1 MGTPITF
8 SGFNS
13 VDFNLVL
20 NSVMASAAQPL
31 TALQNRQSAVQ
42 SQIANLATLT
52 SKASAVQTAAAA
64 LSTAAT
70 LTSFSAASTNAAAV
84 AVSTTSGGV
93 AGHYDIIVNELAHA
107 QVMASA
113 SSAPDANTTAVATG
127 GSMTINGQIV
137 AVTQPATLQQ
147 LADAINAKE
156 GIGVTAS
163 VIQASANSFRLV
175 LTANSSGVAN
185 GFTVTNSLTLNDGN
199 DPSSVAFTDT
209 PDGQGFSDG
218 ISGNSALDNAVN
230 ATDASVLVNN
240 ILVTSASNTLTSVI
254 GGATLTVLKKDPGV
268 VVGIDVAA
276 DTSALRTR
284 INTFVAA
291 YNSLNAFTSAQ
302 RMASGNGD
310 PTSIGRDPLLG
321 QLRTQLRTSLNT
333 EYDAGGAFT
342 YLSQI
347 GVEFTQSGT
356 LQVNNTMFAEA
367 TKNGGAALSKLL
379 VGTAGTPGAFASI
392 NTLMTQYTQT
402 SGLLAS
408 SQAQRASQVSRLT
421 DQISSMQNRLAV
433 QRASLQREFAAADAA
448 MTALKNQ
455 SGALASFGTSS
466 SKLTSPTSQAS

>member
-1 MGTPITF
+1 MGSPITF

-13 VDFNLVL
+13 IDFNLVL

-31 TALQNRQSAVQ
+31 TALQNRQNAVQ
-42 SQIANLATLT
+42 SQIANLAKLT
-52 SKASAVQTAAAA
+52 AKSSALQSAAAA
-64 LSTAAT
+64 LSTSSTIA
-70 LTSFSAASTNAAAV
+70 SFSATSTSSSNV
-84 AVSTTSGGV
+84 AVSATSGGV
-93 AGHYDIIVNELAHA
+93 AGHYDVIVNELAHA

-163 VIQASANSFRLV
+163 VIQSGANSFRLV
-175 LTANSSGVAN
+175 LTANSSGTASA
-185 GFTVTNSLTLNDGN
+185 FTVTNALLDGVN
-199 DPSSVAFTDT
+199 PSSVSFTDD
-209 PDGQGFSDG
+209 DGDG
-218 ISGNSALDNAVN
+218 VSGDSVLDNAVN
-230 ATDASVLVNN
+230 ATDASVLINN

-254 GGATLTVLKKDPGV
+254 AGATLTVLKKDAATTI
-268 VVGIDVAA
+268 GIDVAA
-276 DTSALRTR
+276 DTSALRTKL
-284 INTFVAA
+284 NTFVAA
-291 YNSLNAFTSAQ
+291 YNSLAAFTSAQ
-302 RMASGNGD
+302 KSSAGNGD

-321 QLRTQLRTSLNT
+321 QLRNSLRSSLAS

-356 LQVNNTMFAEA
+356 LQMNNTLFASA
-367 TKNGGAALSKLL
+367 TADGGAKLAKLL
-379 VGTAGTPGAFASI
+379 VGTTGTPGAFASI

-402 SGLLAS
+402 SGLLAA
-408 SQAQRASQVSRLT
+408 SQALRASQVSRLT
-421 DQISSMQNRLAV
+421 DQIGKMQDRLAL

-448 MTALKNQ
+448 MTSLKNQ
-455 SGALASFGTSS
+455 SSALASFSTSS
-466 SKLTSPTSQAS
+466 SKLTSPTSSAS